1 MTIYELQETLR
12 QKVWEMARSMF
23 DIDIGQVV
31 SEIPP
36 KIELGDAAFPAAFEL
51 AKLIKQKTG
60 EKSHPRE
67 IAETLKAELEK
78 FDFVDHIE
86 VAGPGY
92 LNVFYDRVKFIGE
105 NTDSQP
111 LPKLSL
117 SESANSQKIC
127 VEHTSV
133 NPNKA

>member
-12 QKVWEMARSMF
+12 QKVWEMARSTF
-23 DIDIGQVV
+23 GIDLGQIV

-60 EKSHPRE
+60 EKSNPRE

-92 LNVFYDRVKFIGE
+92 LNVFFDRVKFHWRKCRLAASAQAI
-105 NTDSQP
+105 TIRIR
-111 LPKLSL
+111 SL
-117 SESANSQKIC
+117 AEDMRRAY
-127 VEHTSV
+127 VG
-133 NPNKA
+133 